1 MSSERV
7 DASMRECFEK
17 CQNWK
22 LPEYDDVEH
31 KVCDAAAQEAS
42 HAAVFCRNAGITQ
55 SMHLTCT
62 SHVIDALSR
71 FQLIYSDFM
80 ASCSPF
86 IDKIEQIGQLE
97 DQYRRVD
104 EEVDQQI
111 RDEEVTLKATAGY
124 DEACEDLREASLR
137 YKRIRQLE
145 GNRDVVMRPMWMYVL
160 LLMLVATGE
169 VMINYNFML
178 EFMDIPAFAFASAA
192 AVGGVVAWAS
202 HEHGRA
208 LKQFTFYF
216 GSHVRPEEK
225 KHVGWQFAV
234 ASLFLAVVFVAIYYV
249 RYIAVV
255 NSEVN
260 MLREI
265 GANILNSAKQ
275 TSTGMGPNASAL
287 TSLGSNAAVWGISI
301 WISTIFHDRNP
312 HYMEA
317 AQQKKN
323 AEGRLKKIT
332 RIRDANVK
340 ALNSSRA
347 VKREQARNEIK
358 ALTEDLG
365 EHLSLYKQV
374 QAKRDKIISHL
385 VNDANRY
392 IVLYKQTLVDLLLG
406 NGDVKIYGDN
416 NEIMSTEDYERM
428 NVSVDENY
436 ISQLIRW

>member
-7 DASMRECFEK
+7 DVSIRECFEH
-17 CQNWK
+17 CQNWQ
-22 LPEYDDVEH
+22 LPEYEDIEL
-31 KVCDAAAQEAS
+31 KVFDAAEKEAS
-42 HAAVFCRNAGITQ
+42 HAAVFCQCSGITQ
-55 SMHLTCT
+55 SMHTVCT
-62 SHVIDALSR
+62 SHIRDALSR
-71 FQLIYSDFM
+71 FQMIYSDFM

-86 IDKIEQIGQLE
+86 MDKIKQVGQLE
-97 DQYRRVD
+97 EQYRRVD
-104 EEVDQQI
+104 DEVDQQI
-111 RDEEVTLKATAGY
+111 KDEDVTLNATAGY

-145 GNRDVVMRPMWMYVL
+145 GNRDVVMRPMWLYVIL
-160 LLMLVATGE
+160 LTMVATGE

-234 ASLFLAVVFVAIYYV
+234 ASLFLIVVFIAIYYV

-255 NSEVN
+255 NSEAH
-260 MLREI
+260 MMREI
-265 GANILNSAKQ
+265 GANILNSAQQ
-275 TSTGMGPNASAL
+275 TSTGMGPHASAL
-287 TSLGSNAAVWGISI
+287 TSLGSNIAVWGISI

-317 AQQKKN
+317 AQQKRN
-323 AEGRLKKIT
+323 AEGRLNRIT
-332 RIRDANVK
+332 KSRDANVK

-392 IVLYKQTLVDLLLG
+392 IALYKQTLVNRLLQSEET
-406 NGDVKIYGDN
+406 KIYAEN
-416 NEIMSTEDYERM
+416 NEVLSAEEYDRM
-428 NVSVDENY
+428 NVCVDENY